1 MPDSTAH
8 STRPGNSPDS
18 ASEPSLTPTPIP
30 ATVPEV
36 PSSGGLLRAILRRLR
51 RREKNEAVREAIE
64 ELIEEAPES
73 DTPIS
78 DDQRVLLANILK
90 LRDKT
95 VADVMVPRV
104 DIVGIAAD
112 TPLDEVVRLI
122 QTEAHSRYPIYRE
135 SLDDVIGMIHI
146 KDVLAYWGT
155 AKKFNLRDILRRVV
169 FVAPTLPVLDMLLD
183 MRRSRTHMALVVDE
197 FGGTDGLLT
206 IEDLVEEIVGEIEDE
221 HDVAQTPTVARRVDG
236 TIDVNGR
243 TPVELLEQEIG
254 NVLSEDERREIDTV
268 GGLIFSLLGRIPER
282 GEVVRH
288 PSGVEFEVL
297 DVDPRR
303 IRRLR
308 VRPPSTA
315 PAVP

>member
-8 STRPGNSPDS
+8 STRPGFSP
-18 ASEPSLTPTPIP
+18 ASSTELLATPVTSP
-30 ATVPEV
+30 VPDV
-36 PSSGGLLRAILRRLR
+36 PSSGGLLRALLRRLR
-51 RREKNEAVREAIE
+51 RKEKNEAVREAIE
-64 ELIEEAPES
+64 ELIEETPES

-78 DDQRVLLANILK
+78 EDQRVLLANILK

-112 TPLDEVVRLI
+112 TPLDDVVRLI
-122 QTEAHSRYPIYRE
+122 QAEAHSRYPIYRE

-155 AKKFNLRDILRRVV
+155 SKKFNLRDILRRVV

-243 TPVELLEQEIG
+243 TPIELLEEEIG
-254 NVLSEDERREIDTV
+254 KVLSEDERREIDTV

-288 PSGVEFEVL
+288 PSGIEFEIL

-308 VRPPSTA
+308 VRA
-315 PAVP
+315 PTTVPAAK

>member
-1 MPDSTAH
+1 M
-8 STRPGNSPDS
+8 RK
-18 ASEPSLTPTPIP
+18 
-30 ATVPEV
+30 
-36 PSSGGLLRAILRRLR
+36 LR
-51 RREKNEAVREAIE
+51 RRDKNELVREAIE
-64 ELIEEAPES
+64 ELIEETPES

-78 DDQRVLLANILK
+78 DDQRVLLSNILK

-95 VADVMVPRV
+95 VRDVMVPRV

-112 TPLDEVVRLI
+112 TPLDAVVRLI

-135 SLDDVIGMIHI
+135 SLDDVIGMVHI
-146 KDVLAYWGT
+146 KDVLVYWGT

-169 FVAPTLPVLDMLLD
+169 FVAPTMPVLDMLLD
-183 MRRSRTHMALVVDE
+183 MRRARTHMALVVDE

-221 HDVAQTPTVARRVDG
+221 HDVAQPPVMARRNDG
-236 TIDVNGR
+236 TFDMNGR
-243 TPVELLEQEIG
+243 TPIELLEAEIG
-254 NVLSEDERREIDTV
+254 PVVSDDERREVDTV

-288 PSGVEFEVL
+288 PSGVEFEIL
-297 DVDPRR
+297 QVDPRR

-308 VRPPSTA
+308 VRPPVSSPPA
-315 PAVP
+315 P

>member
-8 STRPGNSPDS
+8 STRPGNSPAS
-18 ASEPSLTPTPIP
+18 TSEPPAPTPI
-30 ATVPEV
+30 AAIGPEV

-64 ELIEEAPES
+64 ELIEETPES

-78 DDQRVLLANILK
+78 EDQRVLLANILK

-112 TPLDEVVRLI
+112 MPLDEVVRLI
-122 QTEAHSRYPIYRE
+122 QAEAHSRYPIYRE

-221 HDVAQTPTVARRVDG
+221 ARRRHDRRQRPHP
-236 TIDVNGR
+236 GR
-243 TPVELLEQEIG
+243 AARAGDRQ
-254 NVLSEDERREIDTV
+254 RAV
-268 GGLIFSLLGRIPER
+268 GGRAARDRHGRRPDLLAARPHTRARRGRA
-282 GEVVRH
+282 
-288 PSGVEFEVL
+288 PSVG
-297 DVDPRR
+297 R
-303 IRRLR
+303 R
-308 VRPPSTA
+308 VRSARRRPEAHPA
-315 PAVP
+315 PARAAADDVGDGRLTAASS